1 MRIHATINERTV
13 RRTFKGRKPG
23 SRGLTVID
31 RDLSAFGLTVAKNG
45 WFALRYM
52 RSSVLPI
59 IR

>member
-1 MRIHATINERTV
+1 MRIHATINKRTV
-13 RRTFKGRKPG
+13 RRTFKERKPG

-31 RDLSAFGLTVAKNG
+31 RDLPAVGLTVAKNG